1 MSAGS
6 LNPRVATEAVTA
18 VVMHGVKS
26 VVYQHYIHLEQV
38 RVLAVALGLA
48 MIFGTW
54 AAKRVIEQI
63 QLSIFEISWP
73 LS

>member
-6 LNPRVATEAVTA
+6 LNHRLATESVGSVAV
-18 VVMHGVKS
+18 HGDNS
-26 VVYQHYIHLEQV
+26 VVYPHYIHLEQV